1 MRTESSSHLTLTMC
15 SNIYCLSHA
24 LKVTRYNTFQISH
37 HTPPFSSHQV
47 ICDPLASTSPFLV
60 HRHHWHAVSSCRL
73 LLSLSPSQT
82 ERNSLWVFFPLFFF
96 LFFKQCS
103 EAVVMVMGYKDS
115 SSSQC
120 AWVGRALRLGLWM
133 CVKECGCVSCIIPRI
148 MPWRGWRDDLL
159 VISWIW
165 CVFYCLLN
173 RVLIKRLGN
182 DLFALVKVLIN
193 PLYSSSSFCCL
204 SVTHTEGCT
213 HWFSQS
219 SWHADTKYSQYSENN
234 KKGDNLPSVRFK
246 HQSSLTK
253 HNMHH
258 IWGH

>member
-1 MRTESSSHLTLTMC
+1 MQKWEQKAAAIWHSPCAATYTVYPTLWKSHDT
-15 SNIYCLSHA
+15 
-24 LKVTRYNTFQISH
+24 
-37 HTPPFSSHQV
+37 TPSKFH
-47 ICDPLASTSPFLV
+47 IT
-60 HRHHWHAVSSCRL
+60 H
-73 LLSLSPSQT
+73 LLSPLTKSSATRLPLQARFLFT
-82 ERNSLWVFFPLFFF
+82 DTTDMLWVAADCYSHYLQVKLREIHFGFFFLFFSF

-219 SWHADTKYSQYSENN
+219 SWHADTKYS
-234 KKGDNLPSVRFK
+234 
-246 HQSSLTK
+246 
-253 HNMHH
+253 
-258 IWGH
+258 